1 MSIIQ
6 FDPTT
11 TRGIRRNWGTIFT
24 PRLLTGL
31 LLAAVFCL
39 GLTSLRAQD
48 SVGGKPGRANFRS
61 VINFKGTAF
70 LEQRHGTNNIP
81 RHAGFMPY
89 PEGAPGFSDAA
100 PRDPQAQRS
109 TAPERQGI
117 VSPNS
122 IEAFGGT
129 N

>member
-1 MSIIQ
+1 MSNIP
-6 FDPTT
+6 FDPTMNRGTRRRFPT
-11 TRGIRRNWGTIFT
+11 TFR
-24 PRLLTGL
+24 PSLLNGL
-31 LLAAVFCL
+31 LLTAIFCL
-39 GLTSLRAQD
+39 GLATVRAQD

-70 LEQRHGTNNIP
+70 IEQRHGTNNIP

-100 PRDPQAQRS
+100 PREPRAQPS
-109 TAPERQGI
+109 AAPERQGV

-122 IEAFGGT
+122 IEAF
-129 N
+129 